1 MSIATLPTEDTITIE
16 INPKNFNNV
25 KYVFKTKNGNKIGE
39 YNNNSPATLTNQSN
53 IARHIKQLLDPNGDI
68 KPNRLNSKF
77 TEIKELL
84 QLQYENELNTIEQE
98 ILDKQ
103 QESIQRTTEKTEEA
117 VNKLKSLKQ
126 PLLYFGSIIDW
137 FTAGERNNILYAF
150 TVYAGQI
157 VLKNP
162 VSVICLGEASSGKS
176 HIQETALKL
185 MPQEY
190 IVNEKK
196 ITESALFNRA
206 KKDNRFYDGKI
217 VNYGDMG
224 GSHDHDFMEE
234 SKNLM
239 KELQSDGFLNKP
251 LSVPDGMGGWEVKEL
266 ILMGKP
272 CLTYTTVPNH
282 DFDDQELSRSIL
294 ITPRMDN
301 QSIFNK
307 RNTALEF
314 KHGRTYKMYKK
325 YEKEAQLIPYMLLH
339 LKELFS
345 DITIINPYVSFIIT
359 FLSDSMYY
367 KRDFDKFNNLLKTI
381 TALNYYNHTVYEIDG
396 EKVMLV
402 SIRDVQL
409 FISLLKPYKESI
421 SSNLSPKATE
431 ILNNIRENINTW
443 KKNIG
448 REVMNAGITTNEY
461 YDLQD
466 LGLSKA
472 SVRTYMYELANKGY
486 LRVVDRVRNM
496 NVYDLLPDD
505 VSSIEYDLQNI
516 NPKIYEDV
524 GYELGEWV
532 IDIMKHD
539 KYIDDLDIMSF
550 TGGVDKPRWL

>member
-25 KYVFKTKNGNKIGE
+25 KYVFKNKNGNKIGE

>member
-25 KYVFKTKNGNKIGE
+25 KYVFKNKNGNKIGE

-126 PLLYFGSIIDW
+126 PLIYFGSIIDW

-224 GSHDHDFMEE
+224 GKNDHDFMEE

-251 LSVPDGMGGWEVKEL
+251 LSVPDGVGGWEVKEL

-339 LKELFS
+339 LKELFT

-381 TALNYYNHTVYEIDG
+381 TALNYYNHKVYEIDG

-421 SSNLSPKATE
+421 VSNLSPKSTE
-431 ILNNIRENINTW
+431 ILNHIRENMNKW

-448 REVMNAGITTNEY
+448 REVMDAGITTNEY

-466 LGLSKA
+466 LGLSKN
-472 SVRTYMYELANKGY
+472 SVRKYMYELADKGY
-486 LRVVDRVRNM
+486 LRVVDRVRNS

-505 VSSIEYDLQNI
+505 ISNIEYDLQNI
-516 NPKIYEDV
+516 SDDV
-524 GYELGEWV
+524 YKNIAYELGDWV
-532 IDIMKHD
+532 IDVMKQD

-550 TGGVDKPRWL
+550 MGGVDKPRWL